1 MATKKT
7 LKTYTSKATK
17 AKTNYNKAKNTYTK
31 NNKALSALKS
41 KLAKAKTTS
50 EKTTLKSKIK
60 TANRSVKNA
69 KQKVTKTK
77 KAYTKA
83 KSNLASFKKS
93 QAAEKRKATL
103 KLKKK
108 MITQMQK
115 DKPGYWKA
123 KRPFIIPKY
132 PGTMHSYVFV
142 DNTTES
148 ETSTSDMTTNS
159 IAPGQYVNHYTQN
172 QPTQRQ
178 IDGKLGGSSVSKVSG
193 LKKQYN
199 MLRRWSRN
207 GTEVELHH
215 GQRSSNSAVLTSTG
229 LNFDTP
235 RDNALPVSIALED
248 VKWATSE
255 VKKSSKKKTTSKKQ
269 AGSGNPKSA
278 TKGTRKTTKPK
289 AGKYIT
295 IKKGD
300 TYWGYH
306 VSYGTSI
313 AKLRSWNGFPDRKL
327 PIGKKVRV
335 K

>member
-7 LKTYTSKATK
+7 LKTYTQKMTA
-17 AKTNYNKAKNTYTK
+17 AKTNYNKAKSAYTQNIK
-31 NNKALSALKS
+31 SVSTLQS
-41 KLAKAKTTS
+41 KLSKAKTSS
-50 EKTTLKSKIK
+50 EKSTLQSKIK
-60 TANRSVKNA
+60 SANKSVKNA

-77 KAYTKA
+77 RAYTKA
-83 KSNLASFKKS
+83 KGNLASFKKS
-93 QAAEKRKATL
+93 QAAEKRKATV

-115 DKPGYWKA
+115 DKPGYWAA
-123 KRPFIIPKY
+123 KRPFVIPKY
-132 PGTMHSYVFV
+132 PGTMHSYVFI

-159 IAPGQYVNHYTQN
+159 IAPGQYINHFVQN

-178 IDGKLGGSSVSKVSG
+178 IDGKLGGSATSKVSG

-199 MLRRWSRN
+199 MLRRWGRN

-215 GQRSSNSAVLTSTG
+215 GQRGSNSAVLTSTG
-229 LNFDTP
+229 LTFDAP
-235 RDNALPVSIALED
+235 RDNALPVSVSLED

-255 VKKSSKKKTTSKKQ
+255 VKKSSKKKTTVKQ
-269 AGSGNPKSA
+269 AAGSGQKSP
-278 TKGTRKTTKPK
+278 TKGTRKAAKPK
-289 AGKYIT
+289 SGKYIT

-306 VSYGTSI
+306 NSFGTSI
-313 AKLRSWNGFPDRKL
+313 AKLRSWNGFPDKKL